1 MAVTLLRAYKGAPAA
16 ATPSF
21 QTAEES
27 SLIAQGLATTL
38 AVASITSGAQT
49 VNNLTGVAAVAIGA
63 SSVVITNALV
73 DANSIIFASVRQ
85 AAADGTALRVERIVP
100 AAGSFTIHVTAN
112 ATAATLVQW
121 AVLVPGGLSAPT
133 FTA

>member
-1 MAVTLLRAYKGAPAA
+1 MSVTLLRAYKGAAAA
-16 ATPSF
+16 ATPTF
-21 QTAEES
+21 QTAEEN

-73 DANSIIFASVRQ
+73 DANSVIFAVVRQ

-112 ATAATLVQW
+112 ATAATLVMW
-121 AVLVPGGLSAPT
+121 AVLVPGGLTAPV
-133 FTA
+133 FNA